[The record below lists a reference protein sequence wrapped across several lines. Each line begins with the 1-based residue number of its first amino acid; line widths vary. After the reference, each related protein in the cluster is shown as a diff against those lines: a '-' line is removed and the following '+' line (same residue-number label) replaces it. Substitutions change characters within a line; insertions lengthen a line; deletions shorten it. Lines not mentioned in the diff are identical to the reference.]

1 MINYFGT
8 VESER
13 NKMNNFLDAKYWGNT
28 VEDYIIAVTII
39 LLTIIIS
46 QTIKK
51 IVLTRIQ
58 KRSEEESKRRYQ
70 FISKSINRFL
80 IPALYFGAI
89 YVALE
94 FLSFGKTSGKI
105 IEIVYEV
112 LLTIFVIRFS
122 IAALGYF
129 LGKYFEEK
137 RGREEGKRLK
147 PLISFLNFLIWITG
161 SLFLLDNLGFQI
173 STIVAGL
180 GISGIAV
187 ALAAQAILGDL
198 FSYFVIFFDRPVE
211 IGDFITFDD
220 KAGTIEKIGIKTTR
234 VRSLSGEQL
243 IVANS
248 KLTNS
253 ILHNY
258 KRMEN
263 RRVVFNLGVTY
274 QTKSKQLKM
283 IPGIIKSII
292 EKQELVEFDRAHF
305 QSFGHSSLNYEIVY
319 YILSADYTKY
329 MDIQEKINLE
339 IYEQFE
345 KFGIEFAYPTQTLY
359 INKQ

>member
-1 MINYFGT
+1 
-8 VESER
+8 
-13 NKMNNFLDAKYWGNT
+13 MNNFWETRYLGNT
-28 VEDYIIAVTII
+28 AHDYFVAASVII
-39 LLTIIIS
+39 LSIIVS
-46 QTIKK
+46 QVIKK
-51 IVLTRIQ
+51 IILAKIQ
-58 KRSEEESKRRYQ
+58 KRKLEGNGKRYQ
-70 FISKSINRFL
+70 FISKSISRFL
-80 IPALYFGAI
+80 IPALYFGAGYI
-89 YVALE
+89 ALL
-94 FLSFGKTSGKI
+94 FLNFGKTSSKI
-105 IEIVYEV
+105 IETVYEV

-129 LGKYFEEK
+129 LSKYFEEK
-137 RGREEGKRLK
+137 RGLEEGKRLT
-147 PLISFLNFLIWITG
+147 PLISFLNFMIWITG
-161 SLFLLDNLGFQI
+161 LLFLLDNLGFQI

-211 IGDFITFDD
+211 IGDFITFEG

-248 KLTNS
+248 KLTSS

-258 KRMEN
+258 KRMET
-263 RRVVFNLGVTY
+263 RRIVFNLGVTY

-292 EKQELVEFDRAHF
+292 AKQELAKFDRAHF
-305 QSFGHSSLNYEIVY
+305 QSFGDSSLNYEIVY
-319 YILSADYTKY
+319 FILSADYTKY
-329 MDIQEKINLE
+329 MDIQEEINLE
-339 IYEQFE
+339 IYDQF
-345 KFGIEFAYPTQTLY
+345 KKLGIEFAYPTQTLFV
-359 INKQ
+359 NKQK

>member
-1 MINYFGT
+1 
-8 VESER
+8 
-13 NKMNNFLDAKYWGNT
+13 MNNFWETKYWGNT
-28 VEDYIIAVTII
+28 VHDYTVAAAVII
-39 LLTIIIS
+39 LTIIVT
-46 QTIKK
+46 QVIKK
-51 IVLTRIQ
+51 IVLTKIQ
-58 KRSEEESKRRYQ
+58 KEKRDGNGKRLQ
-70 FISKSINRFL
+70 FIAKSVNRFL
-80 IPALYFGAI
+80 IPALYFGAL
-89 YVALE
+89 YVAFE
-94 FLSFGKTSGKI
+94 FLSFGKTFNKI
-105 IEIVYEV
+105 IELVYEL

-122 IAALGYF
+122 VTALDYF

-137 RGREEGKRLK
+137 RGGEDGKRLK
-147 PLISFLNFLIWITG
+147 PLLSFLNFVIWIIG
-161 SLFLLDNLGFQI
+161 LLFLLDNLGFQI

-211 IGDFITFDD
+211 IGDFITFDG

-248 KLTNS
+248 KLTSS

-258 KRMEN
+258 KRMET
-263 RRVVFNLGVTY
+263 RRVVFSIGVTY
-274 QTKSKQLKM
+274 QTKSKQLKL
-283 IPGIIKSII
+283 IPSTIKSII
-292 EKQELVEFDRAHF
+292 EKQELTKFDRAHF
-305 QSFGHSSLNYEIVY
+305 QSFENSRLNYEIVY
-319 YILSADYTKY
+319 YILSADYTQY

-345 KFGIEFAYPTQTLY
+345 KLGIEFAYPTQTLY
-359 INKQ
+359 VNKQ